1 MKKNNISL
9 FALGTMVISLT
20 IISALIGCKFNL
32 SDNKFLPRP
41 DIVLYQNALCI
52 QGSYVNSDTKYINI
66 YRQDVSDSNN
76 STIERIAVLFP
87 AGFNKDNQTYYY
99 YDENIYKSRKY
110 RYYVRFVETNGSKNR
125 TEWSEAKQNDDSLL
139 PAYGSASYAYTI
151 PDDAIYTYKKSEMA
165 LELASG
171 TSFTEPDAFADFSA
185 YKPALVFEC
194 EDSIQAIQL
203 KGDPTD
209 PDTLANV
216 NLKDLIPQDFFY
228 KEIKLLGIVGQKL
241 HKDKATPDAE
251 EESLQ
256 YITWTPLASIKIK
269 DDEVGNILTTFKL
282 EPEHGEDGYDYS
294 IDSDNEN

>member
-32 SDNKFLPRP
+32 SENKFLPRP
-41 DIVLYQNALCI
+41 DIRVLDQEMEI
-52 QGSYVNSDTKYINI
+52 RGSYVNSDTEYINI
-66 YRQDVSDSNN
+66 YRQDITTTNDAE
-76 STIERIAVLFP
+76 IERIAILFP
-87 AGFNKDNQTYYY
+87 AGFNKADQTYV
-99 YDENIYKSRKY
+99 YDDKNIFRGRKY
-110 RYYVRFVETNGSKNR
+110 RYYVRFVEKNGSKNR
-125 TEWSEAKQNDDSLL
+125 TEWSEAKQNDDSSL

-165 LELASG
+165 FELAAG
-171 TSFTEPDAFADFSA
+171 TSFTEPTAFADFSA

-194 EDSIQAIQL
+194 EDSVQAIQL
-203 KGDPTD
+203 KGDPAD

-228 KEIKLLGIVGQKL
+228 KEIKLLGIVGQKQY
-241 HKDKATPDAE
+241 KAKATEDAE

-282 EPEHGEDGYDYS
+282 EPEHGEAGYDYS